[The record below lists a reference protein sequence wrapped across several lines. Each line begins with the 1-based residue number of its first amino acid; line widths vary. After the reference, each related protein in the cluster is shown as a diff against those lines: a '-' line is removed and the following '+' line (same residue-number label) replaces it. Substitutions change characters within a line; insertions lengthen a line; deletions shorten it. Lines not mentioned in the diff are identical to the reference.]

1 MGLHLL
7 LLAELL
13 DLDLLVYDRLINT
26 DLWRNLIVLKTIVI
40 QVVVCLGLVLDSKS
54 FLKVILIPVSSQDD
68 KTVRNTVER
77 MFHDKLV

>member
-40 QVVVCLGLVLDSKS
+40 QVVVCLGLVLVSKS
-54 FLKVILIPVSSQDD
+54 FLEVILIPVSS
-68 KTVRNTVER
+68 
-77 MFHDKLV
+77 

>member
-1 MGLHLL
+1 MGFHLL

-54 FLKVILIPVSSQDD
+54 FLEVILIPVSSQDD